1 MDATIPGYT
10 PANSTEATVDVNDL
24 DTFVQVLTHWHSNK
38 VALIEHMKTIPDGT
52 EVQFEEGMP
61 ASILTGDL
69 LKGFQLGLAFSL
81 SELGKL
87 PFEAEMEDDEVMPAS
102 QSGLVG

>member
-10 PANSTEATVDVNDL
+10 PSPTEATVDVNDL
-24 DTFVQVLTHWHSNK
+24 DTFVQMLTHWHGNK

-52 EVQFEEGMP
+52 EVELEAGMP
-61 ASILTGDL
+61 ASIMTGDL
-69 LKGFQLGLAFSL
+69 LKGFQLGLSFSL

-87 PFEAEMEDDEVMPAS
+87 PFAAEMEEDDEVMPAS
-102 QSGLVG
+102 QSGLQS